1 MRVRPHRPP
10 LEPIQKTFYGEV
22 EDTLARHAA
31 ISRARRRR
39 GVRLQRRI
47 ALTLLAGLFASGGVL
62 ALVGGTSPSAYGV
75 AARFDTSKAVT
86 VDTLTAPASR
96 GSTRADVEAG
106 SWSLGESIDGSKLTG
121 IQADNPVVQD
131 LLNGRDRDRSPDG
144 FDPNHATGDTG
155 NAYEFSQCTWWAYLR
170 RHQLGLPVGSH
181 LGNGNM
187 WAESAKALGY
197 WVDNTARHVGDVISF
212 SAGQEGADGYYGH
225 VAVVEKINPDGSIEI
240 SESNVKGLGVISNRT
255 FSAEKA
261 ATFTYI
267 HY

>member
-181 LGNGNM
+181 LGNGAD
-187 WAESAKALGY
+187 WARSARALGY
-197 WVDNTARHVGDVISF
+197 WVDSTPRVGDVMVF
-212 SAGQEGADGYYGH
+212 KPGQDGNSVVYGH
-225 VAVVEKINPDGSIEI
+225 VAIVEQVNADGSVDT
-240 SESNVKGLGVISNRT
+240 SECGSAFNGKPFTRHYSKG
-255 FSAEKA
+255 SAAQHE
-261 ATFTYI
+261 YV